1 MKKLFFCLNCENRFF
16 ERNSNAIHR
25 CGSCGS
31 SAVVSQ
37 DDLRRGGL
45 ALKPAAN
52 HWLLHDEGKLPAPPP
67 PWEIIGFPINASAL
81 FSVMGKA
88 KTPERRQ
95 RAAELM
101 LIEVGFPEEKARD
114 LAARM
119 YHD

>member
-1 MKKLFFCLNCENRFF
+1 MKKLFYCLNCDNRFF
-16 ERNSNAIHR
+16 ERNPGTTHR

-31 SAVVSQ
+31 SAVVNQ
-37 DDLRRGGL
+37 EDLRRGGL

-81 FSVMGKA
+81 FSVMSKA

-101 LIEVGFPEEKARD
+101 LIEVGFPEESARD
-114 LAARM
+114 LSEKM